1 MPTTVDKYLEGCQKI
16 VDAKPKYKLG
26 ASDLNECDCIGMD
39 KYAFRQAGVSL
50 ATSGTNYSAR
60 KQVKNLRPLV
70 GTGDLSVGDVVFKAN
85 PPGSPKNELPARYK
99 QGGKDYNGDLNDY
112 YHIGTVGSVYPLKI
126 LHMTSPTSKI
136 DTSIKNWGYVA
147 EWKENYI
154 RPEIKPEP
162 EPEPEPTPE
171 PEPEPTPTPDT
182 AVVWS
187 ENGKPVN
194 LRKRPSRAA
203 ALVDRVPCGDTVTL
217 IAPDAEWCL
226 VQWKNKT
233 GYMMTEFLIMPE
245 ETLYMVEIPHLT
257 YDQAEALKAMYPG
270 AEAFE
275 ERG

>member
-1 MPTTVDKYLEGCQKI
+1 MPTTIGKYLQGCKRI
-16 VDAKPKYKLG
+16 VDAKPAYKLG
-26 ASDLNECDCIGMD
+26 ASDLKECDCIGMD
-39 KYAFRQAGVSL
+39 KFAFREAGVNL

-70 GTGDLSVGDVVFKAN
+70 GTGDLQVGDVVFKAN
-85 PPGSPKNELPARYK
+85 PPGSPKNELPARYRE
-99 QGGKDYNGDLNDY
+99 GGKDYNGDLNDY

-126 LHMTSPTSKI
+126 LHMTSPTAKV

-154 RPEIKPEP
+154 KEETPPAP

-171 PEPEPTPTPDT
+171 PAPIPEPET

-187 ENGKPVN
+187 DNGKPVN

-203 ALVDRVPCGDTVTL
+203 ALVDRVPCGDSVTL
-217 IAPDAEWCL
+217 LSPDVEWCL

-245 ETLYMVEIPHLT
+245 GTLYTVEIPHLT